1 MFNIANVKAAP
12 SPDLLT
18 PDNSVMLFV
27 DHQPQMFFGT
37 GSGDRG
43 AIINATVG
51 LAKAAK
57 AFNVPAVL
65 TTVAAESFSGPL
77 LPQLAEVFPGQ
88 EIIDRTT
95 MNAWEDSALVEAVRA
110 TGRRKIILS
119 GLWTEVCLV
128 LPALSALGQGYEVY
142 VVADASGG
150 VTPQAHE
157 HALQRMINAGAVPVT
172 WIQVLLELQRDWA
185 RGETYGA
192 VMEIVKEHGGAY
204 GLGVVYA
211 QSVIGAHA
219 AGCPRSG
226 PPARGR
232 PAPGRRRPGAQDLD
246 VHDARRFRRR
256 GRHLAPQGKR
266 HPPRAGAELHASDG
280 PLGGPGRCRR
290 VQDRARWPCR
300 RPLAGGRGC
309 WGGASS
315 VRPSARWP
323 RTPAEIL
330 DQNLDTAQE
339 PAHACGERPAGT
351 ADEVSSQSNPDRTRV
366 VAQGNDSDY
375 QPSTGPACAGRP

>member
-1 MFNIANVKAAP
+1 MFNFHSVKAAP

-18 PDNSVMLFV
+18 PDNAVMLFV

-37 GSGDRG
+37 GSGDRT

-57 AFNVPAVL
+57 AFDVPVVL

-95 MNAWEDSALVEAVRA
+95 MNAWEDSAVVEAIKA
-110 TGRRKIILS
+110 TGRKKIILS

-150 VTPQAHE
+150 ISPQAHE

-185 RGETYGA
+185 RTETYLP
-192 VMEIVKEHGGAY
+192 VMDIVKEHGGAY

-219 AGCPRSG
+219 
-226 PPARGR
+226 
-232 PAPGRRRPGAQDLD
+232 
-246 VHDARRFRRR
+246 
-256 GRHLAPQGKR
+256 
-266 HPPRAGAELHASDG
+266 
-280 PLGGPGRCRR
+280 
-290 VQDRARWPCR
+290 
-300 RPLAGGRGC
+300 
-309 WGGASS
+309 
-315 VRPSARWP
+315 
-323 RTPAEIL
+323 
-330 DQNLDTAQE
+330 
-339 PAHACGERPAGT
+339 
-351 ADEVSSQSNPDRTRV
+351 
-366 VAQGNDSDY
+366 
-375 QPSTGPACAGRP
+375 TG